1 VVKLLLKFRSCFSAQ
16 HFYLKRV
23 LIRQNVVVVVVFTF
37 VNRVPCEECEP
48 GHDVEVSNVVAEVA
62 EQLVAAQPPRK
73 LAAAV

>member
-1 VVKLLLKFRSCFSAQ
+1 VVKLLLKFRNCFSLQ
-16 HFYLKRV
+16 HFYLKKV
-23 LIRQNVVVVVVFTF
+23 LIRQNVVVIVFTF